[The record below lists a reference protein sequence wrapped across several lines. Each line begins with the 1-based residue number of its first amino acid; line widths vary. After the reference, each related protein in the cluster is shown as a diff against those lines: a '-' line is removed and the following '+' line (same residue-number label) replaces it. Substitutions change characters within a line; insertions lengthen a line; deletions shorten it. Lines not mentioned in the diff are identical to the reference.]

1 MQDIAVTLLAAA
13 ALGWLALACRIPPL
27 VGFLAAGFLLGA
39 LQVEAFPGLE
49 ALADIGVTLLLF
61 TIGLKFDVRSLLRPE
76 AYGTASIHMA
86 FSVLIGMG
94 TLGLLGV
101 LGFIAGGEDW
111 KTLMLVGFAL
121 SFSSTVL
128 AVKVLEERSDDGSFY
143 GQTAI
148 AILVIQDI
156 AAVAFMT
163 ITAGHAPSPWAFAL
177 ALLLPAS
184 WVLRRA
190 LNHVGHGELLVLFGA
205 AMALG
210 PGYFAF
216 DAVGLKGDLG
226 ALVMGLLFASHPRAL
241 EMSKSLFSVKEL
253 FLVGFFLAI
262 GLTADPTWAD
272 VGLAALLCV
281 VLLPFTLAGF
291 VALGWV
297 FGLRNRTAAKLGL
310 VLTNFSE
317 FSIIVAALG
326 VESGMIEEDWL
337 TIVAV
342 AVALSMVVSSM
353 VNGRGHHFASRIASW
368 FREQDVHRLRLEDRP
383 IDTSQADVVVL
394 GMGRVGRSA
403 YERIH
408 ADSNLRVL
416 GIDNDHAVVSRLRE
430 EGYSVLEGDATD
442 MEFWTRLCSGGFVQ
456 TVVLAMPIHDS
467 NTFALDQLRQAGFEG
482 RVAAMARHQDQVEH
496 LAEEGVHGVFNLYE
510 GAGVALADLA
520 LGPAKPP
527 RLPRDS

>member
-13 ALGWLALACRIPPL
+13 GLGWLALVSRIPPL
-27 VGFLAAGFLLGA
+27 VGFLAAGFLLGG
-39 LQVEAFPGLE
+39 LGVEAFPGLE
-49 ALADIGVTLLLF
+49 PLADLGVTLLLF

-86 FSVLIGMG
+86 LSVLLGMG
-94 TLGLLGV
+94 TLGLFGV
-101 LGFIAGGEDW
+101 IGFIAGGEDW

-128 AVKVLEERSDDGSFY
+128 CVKVLEERSDDGSYY

-148 AILVIQDI
+148 AILVLQDI

-163 ITAGHAPSPWAFAL
+163 ITAGQAPSPWAL
-177 ALLLPAS
+177 ALILVIPAS
-184 WVLRRA
+184 WLLRRA
-190 LNHVGHGELLVLFGA
+190 LNHVGHGELMVLFGV

-226 ALVMGLLFASHPRAL
+226 ALVMGLLFASHARAIEL
-241 EMSKSLFSVKEL
+241 SKSLFSVKEL
-253 FLVGFFLAI
+253 FLIGFFLSI
-262 GLTADPTWAD
+262 GLTSQPTWSD
-272 VGLAALLCV
+272 VGVAAALCA

-297 FGLRNRTAAKLGL
+297 FGLRNRTGAKLGL

-326 VESGMIEEDWL
+326 VEAGLIDAGWL
-337 TIVAV
+337 TVIAV
-342 AVALSMVVSSM
+342 AVAISMVASSL
-353 VNGRGHHFASRIASW
+353 VNGRGHHFASRIATW
-368 FREQDVHRLRLEDRP
+368 FREQDPHRLRLEDRP

-394 GMGRVGRSA
+394 GMGRVGRST

-408 ADSNLRVL
+408 DHTDLRVL
-416 GIDNDHAVVSRLRE
+416 GIDNDHAVVSKLRS
-430 EGYSVLEGDATD
+430 EGYTVLEGDATD
-442 MEFWTRLCSGGFVQ
+442 QDFWTRLCAGGFVQ

-467 NTFALDQLRQAGFEG
+467 NTFALDQLRLAGFDG
-482 RVAAMARHQDQVEH
+482 RVAAMARHQDQVDH

-527 RLPRDS
+527 RPPHDA